1 MERNLLLVTVAV
13 AILAASPTTTI
24 HKVHAD
30 LLAKDDVPDLAI
42 DGNETTLGQ
51 IDVAISP
58 YDGYLPQNGTL
69 TISTQGANDLDINA
83 MPPAGMTI
91 IIDNQSATITSHP
104 VRVDMATTAAPTTAA
119 AATPSTDSGGD
130 EDEE

>member
-1 MERNLLLVTVAV
+1 MERNLLLVTLVVAS
-13 AILAASPTTTI
+13 ALAAAIPAT
-24 HKVHAD
+24 KEVHAD
-30 LLAKDDVPDLAI
+30 LLAKDDIPDI
-42 DGNETTLGQ
+42 NINGNATTLGE

-69 TISTQGANDLDINA
+69 SISTAGANDLDINA

-104 VRVDMATTAAPTTAA
+104 VRVDMTATTPTASTA
-119 AATPSTDSGGD
+119 DSGGD
-130 EDEE
+130 SDEDE

>member
-1 MERNLLLVTVAV
+1 MERNLLLVTIAV
-13 AILAASPTTTI
+13 AILAASPTI
-24 HKVHAD
+24 IDKNKVHAD
-30 LLAKDDVPDLAI
+30 LLAKDDVPDIAI
-42 DGNETTLGQ
+42 DGNVTTLGQ

-69 TISTQGANDLDINA
+69 TISTLGANDLDINA

-91 IIDNQSATITSHP
+91 VIDNQSATITSNP
-104 VRVDMATTAAPTTAA
+104 VRVDMPAA
-119 AATPSTDSGGD
+119 ASAPAPAPAPAADSGGD

>member
-1 MERNLLLVTVAV
+1 MERNLLLVTIAV
-13 AILAASPTTTI
+13 AILAASPTI
-24 HKVHAD
+24 IDKNKVHAD
-30 LLAKDDVPDLAI
+30 LLAKDDVPDIAI
-42 DGNETTLGQ
+42 DGNVTTLGQ

-69 TISTQGANDLDINA
+69 TISTLGANDLDINA

-91 IIDNQSATITSHP
+91 VIDNDTATITSNP
-104 VRVDMATTAAPTTAA
+104 VRIDMSAAEAAAPPPAA
-119 AATPSTDSGGD
+119 ATDSGGD